1 MPGAQVPA
9 VRFRTE
15 LVSGLASW
23 LMVLA
28 VYAAG
33 GLILF
38 ELYKFVE
45 AYIRVSQLI
54 LALAELPADRWEARL
69 ISLDSEHME
78 VRQWVGILAFTVFA
92 AVFGGGSI
100 FLLRVR
106 DLERLLTA
114 RARELEEV
122 DRSRRLFFA
131 KASHEL
137 RTPITALR
145 MEAEVALAEHVD
157 ADLTREAL
165 RQIKAQAKFLGHR
178 IEEMIG
184 IAQTADG
191 KLHLDRKKLDL
202 SEVVEGAV
210 DEARLFAKSVEASL
224 ELVLPDR
231 PVALVGDPL
240 WLKRATLAV
249 IENALK
255 FSPIGG
261 VVNISLERYENS
273 ARVTVRDQGP
283 GIVANELPL
292 IFEAYYQT
300 ETGKDRGGN
309 GLGLAMTRWVAEQHG
324 GKTWANNLGSY
335 RSPSG
340 CAVTLELGSVK

>member
-1 MPGAQVPA
+1 MQGAQPPA
-9 VRFRTE
+9 IRFRTE

-23 LMVLA
+23 LVVFA

-45 AYIRVSQLI
+45 AYAGVSQLI
-54 LALAELPADRWEARL
+54 LALTELPTDRLKAGL
-69 ISLDSEHME
+69 SSLDSKHME
-78 VRQWVGILAFTVFA
+78 VRQWVAILAFTVVVA
-92 AVFGGGSI
+92 MFGGGSI
-100 FLLRVR
+100 FFLRVR
-106 DLERLLTA
+106 DLERLLAA

-145 MEAEVALAEHVD
+145 MEADVALTDKADAE
-157 ADLTREAL
+157 LTREAL

-202 SEVVEGAV
+202 SEVVESAV

-224 ELVLPDR
+224 NLVLPDK

-261 VVNISLERYENS
+261 VVSISLDRRESY
-273 ARVTVRDQGP
+273 ARVTVCDQGP
-283 GIVANELPL
+283 GVVANELPL

-300 ETGKDRGGN
+300 ETGRGRGGN
-309 GLGLAMTRWVAEQHG
+309 GLGLAMTRWVTEQHG

-335 RSPSG
+335 RRPSG
-340 CAVTLELGSVK
+340 CAVTLEFGGVK